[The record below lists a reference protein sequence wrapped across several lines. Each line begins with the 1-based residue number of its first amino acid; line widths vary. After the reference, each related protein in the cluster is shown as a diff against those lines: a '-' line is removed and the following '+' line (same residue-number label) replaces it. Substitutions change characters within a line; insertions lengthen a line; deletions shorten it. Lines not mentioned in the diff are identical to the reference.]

1 MAFPQ
6 MASNVGQRDHLGQS
20 ASHSQSMIQEMSSTD
35 PFYDTFPL
43 ESCED
48 WEPFDFLQ
56 VPDTD
61 TVHAADSPPI
71 PSSTEPVENTLEIAN
86 QNTPSSQ
93 LSCGQQASQA
103 DKLGLVQLNN
113 WDEEKTYDE
122 DPPSCIHYSI
132 EWKVTLN
139 SKVITKDTEQ
149 DLVLA
154 PASYWRL
161 VLQPKLEKLLRR
173 KTSQNKCA
181 RSDDTNVVVSVADRS
196 QRDLTKRF
204 EDTDIDWS
212 IVERQLVAWGEL
224 FRSGK
229 KLRVDLS
236 FNYVETGQQS
246 TQSSS
251 RKGDKRGSSSGTN
264 RRAPISPES
273 SSTEYEI
280 IDSRFCRTIE
290 QASLSCLKA

>member
-1 MAFPQ
+1 
-6 MASNVGQRDHLGQS
+6 
-20 ASHSQSMIQEMSSTD
+20 
-35 PFYDTFPL
+35 
-43 ESCED
+43 
-48 WEPFDFLQ
+48 
-56 VPDTD
+56 
-61 TVHAADSPPI
+61 
-71 PSSTEPVENTLEIAN
+71 
-86 QNTPSSQ
+86 
-93 LSCGQQASQA
+93 
-103 DKLGLVQLNN
+103 
-113 WDEEKTYDE
+113 
-122 DPPSCIHYSI
+122 
-132 EWKVTLN
+132 
-139 SKVITKDTEQ
+139 
-149 DLVLA
+149 VLA

-173 KTSQNKCA
+173 KTSQNKCV

-236 FNYVETGQQS
+236 FNYVETGPQS
-246 TQSSS
+246 TRSSS
-251 RKGDKRGSSSGTN
+251 RKGDKN
-264 RRAPISPES
+264 RRALISPES